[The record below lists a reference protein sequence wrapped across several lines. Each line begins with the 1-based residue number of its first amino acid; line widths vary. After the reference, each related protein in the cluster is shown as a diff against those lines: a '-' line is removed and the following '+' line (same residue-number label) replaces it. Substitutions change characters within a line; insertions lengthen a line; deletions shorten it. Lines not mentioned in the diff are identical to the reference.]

1 VVPTSSFHTY
11 VVAQIPPSH
20 SHWLVGCDSAFVQT
34 SDANV
39 TGFEM
44 SSDSCASPGQAYYH
58 PKFNQASG
66 RRIEV
71 GQSVSLAFSLRF
83 GEGWNTMPK
92 GTSGSLELIRSEL
105 VAFGKAHPYRN
116 IDLHGGSMAALM
128 GSDTIEG
135 ASYLCKSSSAADC
148 PNPRG
153 WNFLGCHGMQCHY
166 TRGYRKL
173 PNQDAGHVLGCRR
186 AMPQAGSQGQSNSTQ
201 IQVKRLQYYPRC
213 TYSGVSVLIGI
224 IYLLVRVRSVARSWP
239 GRLRARSTATLPTR
253 VALTCCLCW
262 RRRWTRLQT
271 SCCESLLSLQ

>member
-1 VVPTSSFHTY
+1 
-11 VVAQIPPSH
+11 
-20 SHWLVGCDSAFVQT
+20 
-34 SDANV
+34 
-39 TGFEM
+39 M

-153 WNFLGCHGMQCHY
+153 WNFLGCHGKKDQSPCNV
-166 TRGYRKL
+166 TTPEGIANFQTKT
-173 PNQDAGHVLGCRR
+173 R
-186 AMPQAGSQGQSNSTQ
+186 AMF
-201 IQVKRLQYYPRC
+201 
-213 TYSGVSVLIGI
+213 SGA
-224 IYLLVRVRSVARSWP
+224 VARCLKPALKVSQIP
-239 GRLRARSTATLPTR
+239 HKSKSKDYSTTQGVRTL
-253 VALTCCLCW
+253 VLVY
-262 RRRWTRLQT
+262 
-271 SCCESLLSLQ
+271 